1 VDEPTSLTSRIG
13 LLRPMRHRDF
23 RLLWIGQ
30 TVSLIGDGT
39 YYVAVAWLV
48 YQDLGGSPAAFALV
62 GIAWSLPQLVLIL
75 AAGALSDRMDRRHLM
90 IAGDLL
96 RLVSILAIGLLTLAH
111 EITIPRLVVL
121 VLFYG
126 SGQALFMPAFSSI
139 IPSIVSEDVLVEA
152 NSVGQVMRPL
162 AMTIIGP
169 LIGGLLLV
177 LGTGWAFVFDAVTF
191 AASALCILMMHAR
204 KPADE
209 GPTEPLTTQI
219 KEGIAYVR
227 SQTWIWVA
235 LLAATVS
242 LFCVW
247 GPWET
252 LVPYVISHDLE
263 GSGID
268 LALVFAAGGLGSVLV
283 GVVAAQRGSL
293 GRRPITVMYLAWALG
308 MLMTAGFGLITAVW
322 QGLFVAFVTE
332 GSISLLVVL
341 WYTALQ
347 RLVPDRF
354 LGRVMSLDWMIS
366 IAGLPLS
373 FAVVGPLAN
382 WVGTDETLILA
393 GVLGA
398 AVTIGAMFIHGA
410 RSPERDGRLAE
421 ASAGRS

>member
-1 VDEPTSLTSRIG
+1 MDERPGLTSRIG

-30 TVSLIGDGT
+30 TISMTGDGT

-48 YQDLGGSPAAFALV
+48 YHNLHGSPGAFAAV
-62 GIAWSLPQLVLIL
+62 GVAWSLPQLLLLL
-75 AAGALSDRMDRRHLM
+75 ASGALSDRMDRRHLM

-96 RLVSILAIGLLTLAH
+96 RLIAITVIGILCLTQT
-111 EITIPRLVVL
+111 ITITILVVL
-121 VLFYG
+121 VAFYG
-126 SGQALFMPAFSSI
+126 SGQALFAPAFSSI

-152 NSVGQVMRPL
+152 NSVAQVVRPL
-162 AMTIIGP
+162 AMQAVGP

-177 LGTGWAFVFDAVTF
+177 LGTGWAFIFDGVSFAV
-191 AASALCILMMHAR
+191 SALCIVLMRVR
-204 KPADE
+204 KETGE
-209 GPTEPLTTQI
+209 GPHESLIPQI
-219 KEGIAYVR
+219 RDGIGYVR

-235 LLAATVS
+235 LVTATVS

-252 LVPYVISHDLE
+252 LMPYVISHDLS
-263 GSGID
+263 GSGVD

-283 GVVAAQRGSL
+283 GIVAAQRGSL

-332 GSISLLVVL
+332 GSISLLIVI

-347 RLVPDRF
+347 RLVPEQI

-373 FAVVGPLAN
+373 FAVVGPVAN
-382 WVGTDETLILA
+382 WIGTDRTLILA

-398 AVTIGAMFIHGA
+398 AVTIAAMFIPGA
-410 RSPERDGRLAE
+410 LAPERDGRLAE
-421 ASAGRS
+421 AAQTRA

>member
-1 VDEPTSLTSRIG
+1 MEEPTSLTSRIG

-30 TVSLIGDGT
+30 TVSMIGDGT

-111 EITIPRLVVL
+111 EITIPRLVIL

-332 GSISLLVVL
+332 GSISLLIVL

>member
-1 VDEPTSLTSRIG
+1 
-13 LLRPMRHRDF
+13 MRHRDF

-30 TVSLIGDGT
+30 TVSMIGDGT

-332 GSISLLVVL
+332 GSISLLIVL

>member
-1 VDEPTSLTSRIG
+1 MDEPTSLTSRIG

-30 TVSLIGDGT
+30 TVSMIGDGT

-111 EITIPRLVVL
+111 EITIPRLVIL

-169 LIGGLLLV
+169 LMGGLLLV

-332 GSISLLVVL
+332 GSISLLIVL

-421 ASAGRS
+421 APAGRS

>member
-1 VDEPTSLTSRIG
+1 MEGSRTLTDRIG

-30 TVSLIGDGT
+30 TVSMIGDGT

-48 YQDLGGSPAAFALV
+48 YQDLHGSPAAFALV
-62 GIAWSLPQLVLIL
+62 GIAWSLPQLALIL

-96 RLVSILAIGLLTLAH
+96 RLFSILTIGVLTLAD
-111 EITIPRLVVL
+111 EITIPILVILVV
-121 VLFYG
+121 FYG

-177 LGTGWAFVFDAVTF
+177 LGTGWAFVFDAATF
-191 AASALCILMMHAR
+191 AASAVCILLMRAR
-204 KPADE
+204 KPAEE
-209 GPTEPLTTQI
+209 GPNEPMTMQI

-235 LLAATVS
+235 LVAATVS

-252 LVPYVISHDLE
+252 LVPYVISHDLD
-263 GSGID
+263 GSGVD

-283 GVVAAQRGSL
+283 GVIAAQRGSI

-308 MLMTAGFGLITAVW
+308 MLMTAGFGLITSVW

-332 GSISLLVVL
+332 GSISLLIVL

-347 RLVPDRF
+347 RLVPDRV

-382 WVGTDETLILA
+382 WIGTDETLILA

-398 AVTIGAMFIHGA
+398 AVTIAAMFIPGA

-421 ASAGRS
+421 APAERS

>member
-1 VDEPTSLTSRIG
+1 MEDPRALTDRIG

-30 TVSLIGDGT
+30 TVSMIGDGT

-48 YQDLGGSPAAFALV
+48 YQDLHGSPAAFALV
-62 GIAWSLPQLVLIL
+62 GIAWSLPQLGLIL

-96 RLVSILAIGLLTLAH
+96 RLVSILTIGVLTLAG
-111 EITIPRLVVL
+111 EITIPILVVL

-191 AASALCILMMHAR
+191 AGSAVCILLMRAR
-204 KPADE
+204 KPAEE
-209 GPTEPLTTQI
+209 GPNEPMTMQI

-235 LLAATVS
+235 LVAATVS

-252 LVPYVISHDLE
+252 LVPYVISHDLD
-263 GSGID
+263 GSGVD

-283 GVVAAQRGSL
+283 GIIAAQRGSI

-308 MLMTAGFGLITAVW
+308 MLMTAGFGLITSVW
-322 QGLFVAFVTE
+322 QGLFVAFFTE
-332 GSISLLVVL
+332 GSISLLIVL

-382 WVGTDETLILA
+382 WIGTDETLILA

-398 AVTIGAMFIHGA
+398 AVTLAAMFIPGA
-410 RSPERDGRLAE
+410 RSPERDGRLTEAPAE
-421 ASAGRS
+421 RS

>member
-1 VDEPTSLTSRIG
+1 VEEPTSLTSRIG

-30 TVSLIGDGT
+30 TVSMIGDGT

-209 GPTEPLTTQI
+209 GPTEPLMTQI

-263 GSGID
+263 GSGLD

-332 GSISLLVVL
+332 GSISLLIVL

>member
-1 VDEPTSLTSRIG
+1 VEEPTSLTSRIG

-30 TVSLIGDGT
+30 TVSMIGDGT

-209 GPTEPLTTQI
+209 GPTEPMTTQI

-382 WVGTDETLILA
+382 WIGTDETLILA

>member
-1 VDEPTSLTSRIG
+1 
-13 LLRPMRHRDF
+13 MRHRDF

-30 TVSLIGDGT
+30 TVSMIGDGT

-48 YQDLGGSPAAFALV
+48 YQDLGRSAAAFAAV
-62 GIAWSLPQLVLIL
+62 GVAWSIPQLVLLL
-75 AAGALSDRMDRRHLM
+75 ASGALSDRMDRRHLM

-96 RLVSILAIGLLTLAH
+96 RLVSILLIGVLTLTDR
-111 EITIPRLVVL
+111 ITMPMLIGL

-126 SGQALFMPAFSSI
+126 SGQALFGPAFSSI

-152 NSVGQVMRPL
+152 NSVGQVVRPL
-162 AMTIIGP
+162 AMTIVGP
-169 LIGGLLLV
+169 VIGGLLLL
-177 LGTGWAFVFDAVTF
+177 LGTGWAFIFDALTF
-191 AASALCILMMHAR
+191 SASAVCIAMMRAR

-209 GPTEPLTTQI
+209 GPHEPLIPQI

-227 SQTWIWVA
+227 SETWIFVA
-235 LLAATVS
+235 LVTATVS

-252 LVPYVISHDLE
+252 LMPLVITRDLS
-263 GSGID
+263 GSGLD
-268 LALVFAAGGLGSVLV
+268 LALVFAAGGLGSVRGGIL
-283 GVVAAQRGSL
+283 AAQRGSI
-293 GRRPITVMYLAWALG
+293 GRRPITVMYLSWALG

-322 QGLFVAFVTE
+322 QGLLVAFVTE
-332 GSISLLVVL
+332 GSISLLIVI

-347 RLVPDRF
+347 RLVPDHF

-373 FAVVGPLAN
+373 FAVVGPLAE
-382 WVGTDETLILA
+382 WIGTDRTLILA

-398 AVTIGAMFIHGA
+398 GVTIAAMFIPGA
-410 RSPERDGRLAE
+410 LAPERDGRLVR
-421 ASAGRS
+421 ASVPRS

>member
-1 VDEPTSLTSRIG
+1 VDEPRGLTSRIG
-13 LLRPMRHRDF
+13 LLRPLRHRDF

-48 YQDLGGSPAAFALV
+48 YQDMGRSAAAFAAV
-62 GIAWSLPQLVLIL
+62 GVVWSLPQLLLLL
-75 AAGALSDRMDRRHLM
+75 ASGALSDRMDRRHLM

-96 RLVSILAIGLLTLAH
+96 RLVSILLIGVLTLTDR
-111 EITIPRLVVL
+111 ITMPLLLGL

-126 SGQALFMPAFSSI
+126 SGQALFGPAFSSI

-152 NSVGQVMRPL
+152 NSVGQVARPL
-162 AMTIIGP
+162 AMTIVGP
-169 LIGGLLLV
+169 VIGGLLLL
-177 LGTGWAFVFDAVTF
+177 LGTGWAFIFDALTF
-191 AASALCILMMHAR
+191 SVSAVCIAMMRAR

-209 GPTEPLTTQI
+209 GPHEPLIPQI

-227 SQTWIWVA
+227 SERWIFVA
-235 LLAATVS
+235 LLSATVS

-252 LVPYVISHDLE
+252 LMPLVITRDLS
-263 GSGID
+263 GSGLD

-283 GVVAAQRGSL
+283 GIVAAQRGSV
-293 GRRPITVMYLAWALG
+293 GRRPLTVMYLSWALG

-332 GSISLLVVL
+332 GSISLLIVI
-341 WYTALQ
+341 WYTALH
-347 RLVPDRF
+347 RLVPDQF

-373 FAVVGPLAN
+373 FAVVGPLAE
-382 WVGTDETLILA
+382 WIGTDRTLILA

-398 AVTIGAMFIHGA
+398 GVTIAAMFIPGA
-410 RSPERDGRLAE
+410 LAPERDGRLVG
-421 ASAGRS
+421 ASVTRS